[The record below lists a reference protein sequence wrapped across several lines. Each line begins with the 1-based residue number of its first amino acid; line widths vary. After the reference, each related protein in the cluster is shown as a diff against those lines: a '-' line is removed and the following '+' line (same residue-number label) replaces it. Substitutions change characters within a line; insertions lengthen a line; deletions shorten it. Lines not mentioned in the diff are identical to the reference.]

1 MEEIFTNPGLIHI
14 AEHILLYLDTKSLL
28 SCEIAHPSWRKVVK
42 NPWLWLKRCST
53 LPLMAQISMSQN
65 NIFVKILDRH
75 QSWMSLIKA
84 TYGTS
89 LEKNVKS
96 LLMKIYE
103 DFMGSQKVPSL
114 LSPTPLHSA
123 SRFGDLELI
132 QLLLHQLMDQS
143 MIRDQFNSSITYEL
157 PKEYSKPNYR
167 SCNVIW
173 KFQGTPLH
181 LASLHGH
188 SDVVIFML
196 EHLDQS
202 IIKDQFSRELPSQ
215 ITFSKDTSEK
225 IVCLNPVDLAAFKI
239 HCYFQ

>member
-28 SCEIAHPSWRKVVK
+28 SCEIVHPSWRHILK
-42 NPWLWLKRCST
+42 NPWLWLKRCSA
-53 LPLMAQISMSQN
+53 LPLMAQISINQN
-65 NIFVKILDRH
+65 NIFVKILDQH
-75 QSWMSLIKA
+75 QCWMSLIKA

-89 LEKNVKS
+89 LEQNVKS

-103 DFMGSQKVPSL
+103 DFKGSQRVPSL

-132 QLLLHQLMDQS
+132 QFLFLQLMDQP
-143 MIRDQFNSSITYEL
+143 MIRDQFNSSIIYEL
-157 PKEYSKPNYR
+157 PKKYYKQNCR
-167 SCNVIW
+167 SYNGIW

-188 SDVVIFML
+188 SEVVIFML

-239 HCYFQ
+239 HSYFQ